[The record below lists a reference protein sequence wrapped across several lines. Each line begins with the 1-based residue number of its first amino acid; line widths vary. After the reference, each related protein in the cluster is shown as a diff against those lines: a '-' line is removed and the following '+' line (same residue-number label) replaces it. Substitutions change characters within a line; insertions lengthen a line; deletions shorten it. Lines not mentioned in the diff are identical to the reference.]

1 MSAPDIA
8 ETPQTPQGA
17 QKADPQGMAL
27 RSPPR
32 AVVRLNRRM
41 LVILV
46 GSLAALVLGA
56 TLWSL
61 QPARHTKDT
70 AIELYNVDRVAKAES
85 LDQLPKDYSKLPPA
99 AKPAVPVLGEP
110 LPGDLGPAIL
120 HAERKANA
128 NVSAAYN
135 DPAHADRLARLRD
148 AEEAARASVFFRSSS
163 NSGGTK
169 PAAAATGGPVA
180 LATAQASGNQP
191 FNPMGAAP
199 ATAAATS
206 TDPTAAQNLQA
217 QKQAFVANAGD
228 AATRNPG
235 GLQLPSS
242 PYQVMAGT
250 IIPAALVTGINSDL
264 PGQVIANVTEAVYDT
279 ATGRY
284 LLIPQGSRLIG
295 RYDSQV
301 SFGQRRVLLV
311 WTRLILPDTS
321 SIALDRLPGIDP
333 AGYAGLEDGVDWHWD
348 RILAGAALSTLLG
361 VGAELAAPESRTD
374 GNRVVIAARQGVQD
388 TVNQV
393 GQEITKRNMSIQP
406 TLTIRPGFPMRVMVS
421 KDLILR
427 PYQPL
432 FFQRGASQ

>member
-1 MSAPDIA
+1 MSAPEIA
-8 ETPQTPQGA
+8 ETPQGQQSA
-17 QKADPQGMAL
+17 KQADPQGMAL
-27 RSPPR
+27 RSLPR
-32 AVVRLNRRM
+32 PVVRLNRRM
-41 LVILV
+41 LVILAGV
-46 GSLAALVLGA
+46 LAAVVLGA

-61 QPARHTKDT
+61 QPARRVKDT
-70 AIELYNVDRVAKAES
+70 AAELYNVDRVSKVET
-85 LDQLPKDYSKLPPA
+85 LDQLPKDYSTLPPPV
-99 AKPAVPVLGEP
+99 KPAVPVLGEP

-120 HAERKANA
+120 NAERKANA

-148 AEEAARASVFFRSSS
+148 AEEAARASVFFRSSG
-163 NSGGTK
+163 NSGGVNPVLAAGANGNSGV
-169 PAAAATGGPVA
+169 PAS
-180 LATAQASGNQP
+180 AQASGNQP

-199 ATAAATS
+199 TS
-206 TDPTAAQNLQA
+206 TSSIDPTTVQNRQE
-217 QKQAFVANAGD
+217 QKQAFVSNVGD
-228 AATRNPG
+228 AATRNAG
-235 GLQLPSS
+235 GLQLPVS

-374 GNRVVIAARQGVQD
+374 GNRVDIAARQGMQD

-393 GQEITKRNMSIQP
+393 SQEITKRNMSIQP

-421 KDLILR
+421 KDLTLR

-432 FFQRGASQ
+432 FFVRGSSQ

>member
-1 MSAPDIA
+1 MSTPA
-8 ETPQTPQGA
+8 TPQIPPIGPNKT
-17 QKADPQGMAL
+17 DPDTLAL
-27 RSPPR
+27 RASPRP
-32 AVVRLNRRM
+32 VTRLNRRM
-41 LVILV
+41 LAV
-46 GSLAALVLGA
+46 LAGTLGAVVLGG

-61 QPARHTKDT
+61 QSHKRERNAAT
-70 AIELYNVDRVAKAES
+70 ELYNVDRVSRAES
-85 LDQLPKDYSKLPPA
+85 LDQLPKDYSKMPVA
-99 AKPAVPVLGEP
+99 AKPVPVLGEP
-110 LPGDLGPAIL
+110 LPGDLGPAIV
-120 HAERKANA
+120 AQRNA
-128 NVSAAYN
+128 GA
-135 DPAHADRLARLRD
+135 PAQTGRIAQPGD
-148 AEEAARASVFFRSSS
+148 AEEAARSAVFFRGSS
-163 NSGGTK
+163 TAK
-169 PAAAATGGPVA
+169 AALSPTASTAMPEPV
-180 LATAQASGNQP
+180 SGNQP
-191 FNPMGAAP
+191 FNPMASAVASAQP
-199 ATAAATS
+199 
-206 TDPTAAQNLQA
+206 TDPTAVQNRQD
-217 QKQAFVANAGD
+217 QKQAFVANGGD
-228 AATRNPG
+228 TATRNPAS
-235 GLQLPSS
+235 LQLPAS

-279 ATGRY
+279 ATGRF

-361 VGAELAAPESRTD
+361 VGAELAAPDRGGSD
-374 GNRVVIAARQGVQD
+374 SKIIIATRQSGQD

-393 GQEITKRNMSIQP
+393 GQEITKRNVSIQP
-406 TLTIRPGFPMRVMVS
+406 TLTIRPGFPMRVMVN

-432 FFQRGASQ
+432 FFQLR